1 MKRRR
6 VVITGLG
13 VVSPVGI
20 GKEQFWESLVQG
32 RSGID
37 RITAFDP
44 SGFPSQIAGEV
55 KGFVPEDYISSR
67 QVGRMSRFS
76 QFAVAAAK
84 MAVADA
90 GLEIEPEAE
99 RIGVCF
105 GTSIGTGGRTLEE
118 AYRTF
123 LSEGP
128 RGMRSTTYLE
138 VGTHAP
144 TSYVSIE
151 LGIKGTAATIA
162 SACATGLDV
171 LNWGYLQI
179 RAGTAEATVV
189 GSTEA
194 PFSPFNFAILC
205 ASEAFSKR
213 NNAPQEASRPYDF
226 YRDGLVLSEGAG
238 SVVLEELEHALE
250 REARIYAEVLG
261 FGNAS
266 EGAAMRESD
275 LNGTALASAIEV
287 ALSNGGLSILD
298 IDYINAHGYRLP
310 DS

>member
-105 GTSIGTGGRTLEE
+105 GTSIGGGGTVAEE
-118 AYRTF
+118 THRDFMAKGV
-123 LSEGP
+123 EGVHAWAAAEFSP
-128 RGMRSTTYLE
+128 
-138 VGTHAP
+138 HAP
-144 TSYVSIE
+144 TSHVSIE
-151 LGIKGTAATIA
+151 LGIKGISTTIS

-171 LNWGYLQI
+171 INWGCLQI
-179 RAGTAEATVV
+179 CSGASDAIVAG
-189 GSTEA
+189 SCDA
-194 PFSPFNFAILC
+194 PFSPLNFSALC
-205 ASEAFSKR
+205 ASNNLSKR
-213 NNAPQEASRPYDF
+213 NTAPREASRPYDVL
-226 YRDGLVLSEGAG
+226 RDGIVVSEGAG
-238 SVVLEELEHALE
+238 AVILESLEHALA
-250 REARIYAEVLG
+250 REGRIYTEVTG
-261 FGNAS
+261 
-266 EGAAMRESD
+266 
-275 LNGTALASAIEV
+275 
-287 ALSNGGLSILD
+287 
-298 IDYINAHGYRLP
+298 
-310 DS
+310 